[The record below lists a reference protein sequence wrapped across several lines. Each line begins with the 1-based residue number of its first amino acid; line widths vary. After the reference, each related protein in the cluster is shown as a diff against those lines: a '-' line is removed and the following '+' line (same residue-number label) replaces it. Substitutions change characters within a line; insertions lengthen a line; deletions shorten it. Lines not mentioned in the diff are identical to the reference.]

1 MISKEEIKQG
11 SVMKHHNSGRASG
24 LALVLILIVAL
35 VVAWL
40 AVTQLG
46 FLRRTEESLSGTQST
61 DVVQQARDAVDALN
75 DRMEEMAGQP

>member
-1 MISKEEIKQG
+1 
-11 SVMKHHNSGRASG
+11 MKHHNSGRASG

-35 VVAWL
+35 VIAWL
-40 AVTQLG
+40 AVTQLS
-46 FLRRTEESLSGTQST
+46 FLRRTEEGLSGPQST

>member
-1 MISKEEIKQG
+1 
-11 SVMKHHNSGRASG
+11 MKRHNSGRASG

-46 FLRRTEESLSGTQST
+46 FLRRTEESLSGPQST

-75 DRMEEMAGQP
+75 DRMRQETAP